1 MPSLL
6 HTAHTRTAA
15 QRYQCA
21 RAIFYAC
28 AQGEQAR
35 KPGGSVCG
43 GPGGSGVS
51 GGRCRAAP
59 RRRADKATM
68 PVQLLK
74 IIKGKY
80 EPPLPSHLQREDLK
94 HLHAGL
100 DHTNKY
106 FQGVVILSY
115 PLTKL
120 GDGTDFFKIVL
131 QDNSCAR
138 IDSINIL
145 IYGKMA
151 DDCAKVIRNG
161 DTCIVAG
168 FKLAKSPT
176 AREDGRHGCHLEVS
190 EEAGSAIYIY
200 AQPST
205 TTASETASVSVAPKY
220 VYTPLDHL
228 KDGTIV
234 NLYGIVKFF
243 KPPYVSKGTDYCSVV
258 TLVDQSNVKL
268 TCTLFNGNLDSL
280 PKIYKIGDI
289 VRFHRI
295 KIREYNGQMQGIT
308 SAGFASLTFDGTVGA
323 PVIPRTST
331 KLSGVRPMLFF
342 DLTCQLV
349 GKAQVDGS
357 SFLLK
362 VWDGTKCPYPTWR
375 VPIEA
380 RDLEGEKVL
389 LHRLR
394 NLTVD
399 ILVYDNHVQLA
410 KSLKIGSFLRIYSI
424 HTKQASAEN
433 EDVSHVEF
441 HLHGGTCYGRGI
453 GVLPESH
460 PDVKELKTFLES
472 VELADSQSMDSM
484 SSLELDS
491 TSNNIADLES
501 QRCQQLSVTVL
512 TDHQDLSNTVLKTI
526 RNSRAPQQ
534 YRIRAKLRTF
544 KPQKLYQSIKLHC
557 SKCNSLQEVPDG
569 DTFDLIL
576 QGSAVT
582 PPNPELHSTSWYE
595 SVMWTT
601 QDQKQRKI
609 TIHFVKHDEMLLYPE
624 DTLLMIEGGT
634 SKEIWKLT
642 RRFKCVI
649 PVRSTKNDLELLDLS
664 APFLLQGK
672 VKYYGCKQCST
683 PKPIKNLSSL
693 AAEPRP
699 SWEPTEIAQVL
710 GIEPL
715 QYVFIMKFTLVD
727 GTGALNAYLFD
738 YEKFFQIPASEIL
751 SNNFLQQKM
760 QMTMNT
766 LCPPGRKLDDLPWL
780 ECFIKSYNI
789 TDGKKQ
795 QVYYQIFDTT
805 VAEDVV

>member
-1 MPSLL
+1 
-6 HTAHTRTAA
+6 
-15 QRYQCA
+15 
-21 RAIFYAC
+21 
-28 AQGEQAR
+28 
-35 KPGGSVCG
+35 
-43 GPGGSGVS
+43 
-51 GGRCRAAP
+51 
-59 RRRADKATM
+59 M

-74 IIKGKY
+74 IIKGKS
-80 EPPLPSHLQREDLK
+80 ETPLPSHLQKEELK
-94 HLHAGL
+94 HLQEGS

-106 FQGVVILSY
+106 FQGIVILSY

-120 GDGTDFFKIVL
+120 GDGTAFFKVVL
-131 QDNSCAR
+131 QDLDKWCSR
-138 IDSINIL
+138 INSINIL

-151 DDCAKVIRNG
+151 EDCAKVIRHG
-161 DTCIVAG
+161 DTFVVAG

-200 AQPST
+200 TAPRKT
-205 TTASETASVSVAPKY
+205 AASETASVSVAPKY
-220 VYTPLDHL
+220 VYTPLNNL

-234 NLYGIVKFF
+234 NLYGVVKFF
-243 KPPYVSKGTDYCSVV
+243 KTPYVSKGTDYCSVV
-258 TLVDQSNVKL
+258 TLVDPSNVKL

-280 PKIYKIGDI
+280 PKIYKVGDI

-323 PVIPRTST
+323 PVVPRTSSKVYT
-331 KLSGVRPMLFF
+331 FMDEEQKTIEELRVWAASNLSISGPVAKLSGVQPMLYF

-349 GKAQVDGS
+349 GKAKVDGS

-362 VWDGTKCPYPTWR
+362 VWDGTKCPYPTWK
-375 VPIEA
+375 VPVEA

-389 LHRLR
+389 LHQLR

-399 ILVYDNHVQLA
+399 ILVYDNHAQLA

-424 HTKQASAEN
+424 HTKQASADN
-433 EDVSHVEF
+433 EDVPHIEF

-453 GVLPESH
+453 GVLPESN

-472 VELADSQSMDSM
+472 VDLADSQNMESM
-484 SSLELDS
+484 SSVELDG
-491 TSNNIADLES
+491 TFNN
-501 QRCQQLSVTVL
+501 VTVL
-512 TDHQDLSNTVLKTI
+512 TDHQDLNNTELRTI
-526 RNSRAPQQ
+526 LNSTAPQQ
-534 YRIRAKLRTF
+534 YRIRAKLRTY
-544 KPQKLYQSIKLHC
+544 KPQKLYQSVKLHC
-557 SKCNSLQEVPDG
+557 SKCNSLQEIPDG
-569 DTFDLIL
+569 DDFDLIL

-582 PPNPELHSTSWYE
+582 TPNPELHNTSWYD
-595 SVMWTT
+595 SVTWTT

-609 TIHFVKHDEMLLYPE
+609 AIHFVKHDEMLQQPE

-634 SKEIWKLT
+634 LKEVWKLT
-642 RRFKCVI
+642 KRFKCVI
-649 PVRSTKNDLELLDLS
+649 PVRSTEDSLELLDLS
-664 APFLLQGK
+664 APFLLQGNI
-672 VKYYGCKQCST
+672 KYYGCKQCST
-683 PKPIKNLSSL
+683 PKPIKGLSSI
-693 AAEPRP
+693 AAEQRP

-751 SNNFLQQKM
+751 TNNFLQQKM

-780 ECFIKSYNI
+780 ECFIRSYNVR
-789 TDGKKQ
+789 DAMKD

>member
-1 MPSLL
+1 
-6 HTAHTRTAA
+6 
-15 QRYQCA
+15 
-21 RAIFYAC
+21 
-28 AQGEQAR
+28 
-35 KPGGSVCG
+35 
-43 GPGGSGVS
+43 
-51 GGRCRAAP
+51 
-59 RRRADKATM
+59 M

-74 IIKGKY
+74 VIKGKS
-80 EPPLPSHLQREDLK
+80 EIPLPSHLQKEDLK
-94 HLHAGL
+94 QLQEGL

-106 FQGVVILSY
+106 FQGIVVLSY

-120 GDGTDFFKIVL
+120 GDGTDFFKVVL
-131 QDNSCAR
+131 QDLDKWCSRSN
-138 IDSINIL
+138 SINVL

-151 DDCAKVIRNG
+151 EDCAKVICHG
-161 DTCIVAG
+161 DTFVVAG

-200 AQPST
+200 TAPRT
-205 TTASETASVSVAPKY
+205 TAASETASVSVAPKY
-220 VYTPLDHL
+220 VYTPLNHL

-234 NLYGIVKFF
+234 NLYGVVKFF

-258 TLVDQSNVKL
+258 TLVDPSNVKL
-268 TCTLFNGNLDSL
+268 TCTLFNGNLDAL
-280 PKIYKIGDI
+280 PKIYKVGDI

-323 PVIPRTST
+323 PVVPRTSSKVYT
-331 KLSGVRPMLFF
+331 FMDEEQKTIEDLRVWAATNLSISGPAAKLSGVQPMLYF

-349 GKAQVDGS
+349 GKAKVDGS

-362 VWDGTKCPYPTWR
+362 VWDGTKCPYPTWK
-375 VPIEA
+375 VPVEA

-389 LHRLR
+389 LHQLR

-433 EDVSHVEF
+433 EDFSHIEF

-453 GVLPESH
+453 GVLPESN

-472 VELADSQSMDSM
+472 VDLADSQGMESM
-484 SSLELDS
+484 SSVELDG
-491 TSNNIADLES
+491 TFNNVTDLES
-501 QRCQQLSVTVL
+501 HLKRCQQLSVTVL
-512 TDHQDLSNTVLKTI
+512 TDHQDLSNTELKTI
-526 RNSRAPQQ
+526 LNSTAPQQ
-534 YRIRAKLRTF
+534 YRIRAKLRTY

-557 SKCNSLQEVPDG
+557 SKCNSLREVPDG
-569 DTFDLIL
+569 GDFDLIL
-576 QGSAVT
+576 QGAAVT
-582 PPNPELHSTSWYE
+582 APNPDLHNTSWYN

-609 TIHFVKHDEMLLYPE
+609 AIHFVKHDEMLQQPE
-624 DTLLMIEGGT
+624 DTLLMVEGGT
-634 SKEIWKLT
+634 LKEIWKLT
-642 RRFKCVI
+642 KRFKCVI
-649 PVRSTKNDLELLDLS
+649 PVRSTEDHLELLDLS
-664 APFLLQGK
+664 APFLLQGNI
-672 VKYYGCKQCST
+672 KYYGCKQCST
-683 PKPIKNLSSL
+683 PKPIKGLSSI
-693 AAEPRP
+693 AAEQRP
-699 SWEPTEIAQVL
+699 SWEPSEIAQVL
-710 GIEPL
+710 GIEQL
-715 QYVFIMKFTLVD
+715 QYVFVMRFTLVD
-727 GTGALNAYLFD
+727 GTGALNAYIFD

-751 SNNFLQQKM
+751 TNNFLQEKM

-780 ECFIKSYNI
+780 ECFIKSYNVR
-789 TDGKKQ
+789 DAMKH